1 MISLPIW
8 LFVLLCVFG
17 FLGVCTFCLII
28 YAIISA
34 LFIPVYR
41 YDADKEKEYG
51 TQESEQE

>member
-1 MISLPIW
+1 MINLPIW

-34 LFIPVYR
+34 IVIPVYR

-51 TQESEQE
+51 TQENE